1 MVVKIQASHP
11 HMEGTLS
18 YNQRKV
24 EKGVA
29 RVVSAVNLP
38 SAFPGDIR
46 RTFSRYENRNRVT
59 ERVSFQLS
67 INPDPGRPEERLTD
81 AEVRDFA
88 AALMDGLGYGSQP
101 YVIYEHADI
110 DRTHYHVVS
119 VRTDWEGK
127 KIRDYREQYRCQR
140 LLKENAQRFHYRV
153 GEGLGRMK
161 QPSPAKGTFD
171 LKAGDIRNQYRS
183 LFHKAMRYR
192 FTTLPQLK
200 AVCSSLG
207 LLLDTRDTPDGPDIV
222 LQGTDRKGVP
232 VSQRIRGR
240 ELGED
245 FHALFE
251 SRARACRALPPVSRK
266 ERARVAFLVSR
277 ALARSRS
284 EDAFRSY
291 LMERGIHASVF
302 RSRSGDIYGAT
313 FVDGASRSA
322 MKGSELPGITT
333 AAYREADSR
342 WRLYSLRE
350 EADLLSKESSRALTW
365 EDEPLVTPVPSQD
378 ESSEELTETVVEED
392 VVDVALGMASAV
404 LGRKGDFGA
413 ASSDDSKVFKKKKK
427 RIVRRIH

>member
-46 RTFSRYENRNRVT
+46 RTFSRYDNRNRVT

-81 AEVRDFA
+81 GEVRDFA

-119 VRTDWEGK
+119 VRTDWEGR

-183 LFHKAMRYR
+183 LFHKAMRYS

-207 LLLDTRDTPDGPDIV
+207 LLLDTRDTPLPCALRVKGPG
-222 LQGTDRKGVP
+222 LPRPASRLPEREGQGGFPGVP
-232 VSQRIRGR
+232 RPCTLPQRGCLPVVSHGTWNPRVRIQEQERGYLRSDVRRRRVQVGHEGLRTAGDHHGGLPGGGQPLEAVLSSGRGR
-240 ELGED
+240 PSLE
-245 FHALFE
+245 
-251 SRARACRALPPVSRK
+251 
-266 ERARVAFLVSR
+266 
-277 ALARSRS
+277 
-284 EDAFRSY
+284 
-291 LMERGIHASVF
+291 
-302 RSRSGDIYGAT
+302 
-313 FVDGASRSA
+313 
-322 MKGSELPGITT
+322 GSLPGTH
-333 AAYREADSR
+333 
-342 WRLYSLRE
+342 
-350 EADLLSKESSRALTW
+350 
-365 EDEPLVTPVPSQD
+365 
-378 ESSEELTETVVEED
+378 
-392 VVDVALGMASAV
+392 LG
-404 LGRKGDFGA
+404 G
-413 ASSDDSKVFKKKKK
+413 
-427 RIVRRIH
+427 